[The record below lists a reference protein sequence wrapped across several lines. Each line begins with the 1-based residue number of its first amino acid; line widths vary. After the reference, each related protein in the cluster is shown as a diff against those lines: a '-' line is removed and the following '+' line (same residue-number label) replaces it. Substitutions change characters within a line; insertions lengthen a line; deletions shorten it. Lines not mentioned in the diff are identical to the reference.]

1 MHDDPAANRRAPAA
15 NRFTTAARRS
25 PGRTAAGAGAA
36 AVLVLVLTAIW
47 GTPTRSE
54 PAARAATT
62 ADHGPDDGGA
72 SSDTAPES
80 TDGTGT
86 GTDSSSGRSDGRAL
100 TPFDTHHPAISRLD
114 KRLLKAVQE
123 AARDARDDNIEFQVT
138 SGWRSMEHQQRLLDE
153 GIEKYGSVEK
163 ARQFVKPPEK
173 STHVSGKA
181 VDIGPTDADD
191 WLIRNGS
198 DYGLCQV
205 YSNEMW
211 HFELLTTP
219 GGTCPQPLT
228 DAAG

>member
-1 MHDDPAANRRAPAA
+1 MHDDPTANRSTPAA
-15 NRFTTAARRS
+15 NRFTTAARRF

-36 AVLVLVLTAIW
+36 AVLVLVLAAVW
-47 GTPTRSE
+47 GAPTRSE

-62 ADHGPDDGGA
+62 ADHGPDGEPNSGGATADATPEDTDGG
-72 SSDTAPES
+72 DDRP
-80 TDGTGT
+80 
-86 GTDSSSGRSDGRAL
+86 DGREL
-100 TPFDTHHPAISRLD
+100 TPFDTRYPAISRLD

-123 AARDARDDNIEFQVT
+123 AARDARDDGIEFRVT
-138 SGWRSMEHQQRLLDE
+138 SGWRSKEHQQRLLDE
-153 GIEKYGSVEK
+153 GIERYGSAEQ
-163 ARQFVKPPEK
+163 ARRFVKTPEK

-191 WLIRNGS
+191 WLIRNGA

-205 YSNEMW
+205 YNNEMW

-219 GGTCPQPLT
+219 GGTCPTPLT